1 MIIDSHAHLEM
12 PQFREDLREV
22 LDRASEAGVSF
33 IITTGS
39 TLQSCYDAVS
49 LCNDERVYAAVGIH
63 PHDTSTIN
71 QNTYREIESLCRNRK
86 VVAIGEIGLDFT
98 KKYSPADIQKKEFI
112 NQLRLA
118 KRLNLPVI
126 VHDREAHDDIR
137 RILEDETSGLNGV
150 IHCFSGNLEFAKEVL
165 NFGFYIGIGG
175 TITYPN
181 AKALREVAKIIPVEK
196 ILVETDCPYLAPQLY
211 RGKRNEPSFLPLV
224 VKEIARIKGLSF
236 GDVARITSLNANTIF
251 NLIESPPKPEIA
263 YRIRNSLYLNVTSRC
278 TNECIFCERNNYPI
292 VKGHYLKLN
301 TEPSEEE
308 LISSIG
314 NPVKYDEIV
323 FCGYGEPLLKLET
336 VKNVSKWI
344 KEKGGKV
351 RINTNG
357 QGNLIHKRNIIPEL
371 KGLVDSISVSL
382 NAETGEKY
390 HTLCHSMFGPKA
402 YEEIIKFVRECKNH
416 IPSVTVSI
424 VGMRDVNVD
433 ECKKI
438 ADELGVGFRVRE
450 YNEVG

>member
-12 PQFREDLREV
+12 PQFSEDLKEV
-22 LDRASEAGVSF
+22 LGRASEAGVNL
-33 IITTGS
+33 IITIGS

-49 LCNDERVYAAVGIH
+49 LCDDQRVYAAIGIH

-71 QNTYREIESLCRNRK
+71 QDTYREIETLCKNKK
-86 VVAIGEIGLDFT
+86 VVAIGEIGLDFA
-98 KKYSPADIQKKEFI
+98 KKYSPVDIQKKEFV

-126 VHDREAHDDIR
+126 VHDREAHDDIQ
-137 RILEDETSGLNGV
+137 RILEDEASGLNGV
-150 IHCFSGNLEFAKEVL
+150 IHCFSGNLGFAKEIL
-165 NFGFYIGIGG
+165 NLGFYIGVGG
-175 TITYPN
+175 TVTYPN
-181 AKALREVAKIIPVEK
+181 AKGLREVVKNIPVEK

-211 RGKRNEPSFLPLV
+211 RGKRNEPSYLPLV
-224 VKEIARIKGLSF
+224 VQEIARIKGLSSE
-236 GDVARITSLNANTIF
+236 DVARITSINANTIF
-251 NLIESPPKPEIA
+251 NLIESPLNPEIA
-263 YRIRNSLYLNVTSRC
+263 YRIRNSLYLNITSRC

-292 VKGHYLKLN
+292 VKGYYLKLN

-314 NPVKYDEIV
+314 DPVKYDEIV

-336 VKNVSKWI
+336 VKNVSRWI

-357 QGNLIHKRNIIPEL
+357 QGNLIHKRNIVPEL
-371 KGLVDSISVSL
+371 KGLVDSISISL

-390 HTLCHSMFGPKA
+390 HALCHSMFGSKT
-402 YEEIIKFVRECKNH
+402 YEEIIKFIRECKIH
-416 IPSVTVSI
+416 IPSVTASI
-424 VGMRDVNVD
+424 VGIRDVNVD

-438 ADELGVGFRVRE
+438 ADELGVKFRVRE
-450 YNEVG
+450 HNEVG